1 MAVFSSMWS
10 LPLIKSFSNLGDVVL
25 DPFAGSGST
34 CVAAKAMGR
43 NYIGIELDKKYHS
56 LAVNRL
62 NQFSEK
68 IELTD

>member
-1 MAVFSSMWS
+1 M
-10 LPLIKSFSNLGDVVL
+10 L

-43 NYIGIELDKKYHS
+43 NYIGIELDKKSHS